1 MAIRLKRIIKLRG
14 ELILGVCIST
24 VAAFIIALTFNTFY
38 REKTLTEEK
47 LVAMATE
54 KNNHDFD
61 MVKKQL
67 EVSSNNE
74 NLVYENMKRLEKI
87 INYSDVDR
95 IFVVDNKGNVKK
107 STGEIP
113 IRQID
118 LTYGEGSRIIMRKS
132 KFIATN
138 IIKLNKNSYLVYL
151 NENYIYNDLI
161 VYQVAAITMIV
172 IFLIMISGRVKYIS
186 NIANDVRD
194 IAKGDLSKRV
204 VIKYKNELTDLA
216 EDINYMVR
224 ELENQDLNEKE
235 FITNISHDL
244 RTPLTTIL
252 GYSKMIEQR
261 VYSNE
266 EDLQRYV
273 SIINKKGRY
282 LKSMM
287 DDFFDYTKLS
297 SKDMKLDM
305 IVMNLGELILQL
317 LDGEELNFQKR
328 NLKLDVKLENKVFNI
343 HGDSMLMARALGNL
357 INNALKY
364 SKDNT
369 TVNITLKEQMINET
383 NYGVFQID
391 NIPKNNISEEQAE
404 NLFNRLYKVSKAR
417 NEEGSGLGL
426 AITQEIIKAHN
437 GSIKVKLIEGRI
449 RFGIFIQLLP

>member
-1 MAIRLKRIIKLRG
+1 MKRIIKLKG

-24 VAAFIIALTFNTFY
+24 VAAVIIALTFNTFY

-54 KNNHDFD
+54 KNNHNFD

-67 EVSSNNE
+67 QVSSNNE

-95 IFVVDNKGNVKK
+95 IFVVDNEGNVKK

-118 LTYGEGSRIIMRKS
+118 LTYGEGSRIIIRKS

-138 IIKLNKNSYLVYL
+138 IITLNQDCYLVYL

-204 VIKYKNELTDLA
+204 TIKYKNELTDLA

-273 SIINKKGRY
+273 SIINKKGSY

-305 IVMNLGELILQL
+305 IVINLGELILQL

-328 NLKLDVKLENKVFNI
+328 NLNLDVKLENKIFNI
-343 HGDSMLMARALGNL
+343 HGDSMLMARALSNL

-383 NYGVFQID
+383 NYGVFEID
-391 NIPKNNISEEQAE
+391 NLPKNNISEEQAE

-437 GSIKVKLIEGRI
+437 GSIKIKLIEGRI
-449 RFGIFIQLLP
+449 RLSIFMQLFL